1 MNSTPNLNKFEK
13 ILFRF
18 NISELAELIGKDLVE
33 TLENIDS
40 KYVSANYLRK
50 IFNLENNQLDVLKK
64 TNHRNKF
71 IVKLDEEEIKNL
83 LKILD
88 YKDTPSSNYY
98 SFIESK
104 DIQKSKDKFNR
115 LLDFFN
121 VMREDNSQEKKSSF
135 EAIQI
140 IKPQLKLR
148 DYQVDIYNRTKQ
160 YLNSNKNRVLMHMPT
175 GSGKTVTAMNLVAE
189 SLRNDDGKSI
199 IVWLA
204 HNREL
209 CNQAASTFE
218 YTWSTIGNKELSLQK
233 HYGETKD
240 YKIIDNGLFITSLSQ
255 LYNDLIRSKDKDKF
269 VIELAR
275 KTKFIIF
282 DEGHKAIAETYK
294 YLVEVI
300 TGINDC
306 GFLGL
311 TATPGRS
318 YLNVGEDIE
327 LAKFYHQQ
335 KVNIKV
341 DKKFKNPIEFL
352 QEEGFLS
359 NVMIEPLNYES
370 SESHINFNSND
381 TNLDLPDDFLNY
393 ISSDKDR
400 NSVIIKKTI
409 SEFNNGGKIL
419 LFASSVPNAKL
430 LNSLLNIQGL
440 PSDIVTGQTPIN
452 KRSEV
457 IKKFSD
463 HSYKGIL
470 VNFDILTTGFD
481 VPSADT
487 AIIARPV
494 NSLVLYSQM
503 CGRVIRG
510 PIVEGGTKNA
520 KIIQVIDKKFGF
532 RDLGEGFAFWDDLW
546 ENK

>member
-1 MNSTPNLNKFEK
+1 MNSIPNLNKFEK

-18 NISELAELIGKDLVE
+18 SISELAELIGKDLVD

-40 KYVSANYLRK
+40 KYVSAGYLRK
-50 IFNLENNQLDVLKK
+50 IFNQENNQLDVLKK
-64 TNHRNKF
+64 TDLRNKF
-71 IVKLDEEEIKNL
+71 IVKLDEEEVKNL
-83 LKILD
+83 IEILD
-88 YKDTPSSNYY
+88 YKDTPNSNYY

-104 DIQKSKDKFNR
+104 DIQRSKDKFNR

-121 VMREDNSQEKKSSF
+121 VMREDDSQEEKSTL
-135 EAIQI
+135 EAVQTI
-140 IKPQLKLR
+140 IPQLKLR
-148 DYQVDIYNRTKQ
+148 DYQVDIYNRTKK
-160 YLNSNKNRVLMHMPT
+160 YLNSHKNRVVMHMPT

-189 SLRNDDGKSI
+189 SLRNDDGDSI
-199 IVWLA
+199 IIWLA

-209 CNQAASTFE
+209 CDQAASTFE

-240 YKIIDNGLFITSLSQ
+240 YKIINNGLFITSLSQ
-255 LYNDLIRSKDKDKF
+255 LHNDLIRSKDKDKF

-300 TGINDC
+300 TGINNC

-327 LAKFYHQQ
+327 LAEFYHHQ

-341 DKKFKNPIEFL
+341 EKKFDNPIEFL

-359 NVMIEPLNYES
+359 KVVIEPLNYES
-370 SESHINFNSND
+370 NDTRIQFNANE
-381 TNLDLPDDFLNY
+381 TNLDLPNDFMNY
-393 ISSDKDR
+393 ISSDKNR
-400 NSVIIKKTI
+400 NSIIIKKTI
-409 SEFNNGGKIL
+409 SEFHDGGKIL

-452 KRSEV
+452 KRTEV
-457 IKKFSD
+457 IEKFSD
-463 HSYKGIL
+463 HNYKGIL
-470 VNFDILTTGFD
+470 KTIT
-481 VPSADT
+481 
-487 AIIARPV
+487 
-494 NSLVLYSQM
+494 
-503 CGRVIRG
+503 
-510 PIVEGGTKNA
+510 NA
-520 KIIQVIDKKFGF
+520 
-532 RDLGEGFAFWDDLW
+532 
-546 ENK
+546 